1 MKHLLNAWKNFKTL
15 LKTDT
20 DIGEN
25 KEHKIAMVIRISFAL
40 MTVALAMGLVN
51 LYLKAYVMF
60 YGSIFLA
67 LGMAQ
72 CILDC
77 ERHKRTRLA
86 VEVFFWTSTPAF
98 TYFFIIGGNDGFAT
112 LWIAAIPLMFVIAHD
127 LKVGLRSGIYFLI
140 LVCSFCWIPALRNL
154 IQYNYG
160 ESFFIRFPFL
170 YISMFAMTILI
181 GVQMKK
187 HEIEQM
193 NAMNKLNS
201 AVNEERN
208 RNLKLFIK
216 TIATINNTVE
226 AKDEYTGEHSHRVAL
241 YAKMI
246 AERLGWDE
254 DRQIKAFYAGLVHD
268 IGKIS
273 IPDGIIRKPGKL
285 DSTEYNRVKEH
296 TTSGYKILEE
306 FDFMDGLS
314 DGVLY
319 HHERYDG
326 TGYPHQLS
334 GEAIPEIARIIG
346 VADAFDAMYS
356 TRAYRERMT
365 MEAVISELEAGKGTQ
380 FDPRCVEAM
389 IQLLNDGAIS

>member
-1 MKHLLNAWKNFKTL
+1 MKHLLNVWKEFKIL

-20 DIGEN
+20 NVGKN

-40 MTVALAMGLVN
+40 MFVAIAMGLVN

-77 ERHKRTRLA
+77 QRHKRTKLA

-127 LKVGLRSGIYFLI
+127 LKAGLRSGIYFLV
-140 LVCSFCWIPALRNL
+140 LVCSFCWIPPLRDL

-181 GVQMKK
+181 GVQAKK
-187 HEIEQM
+187 HEIEQLKAM
-193 NAMNKLNS
+193 DTLNNA
-201 AVNEERN
+201 VIEERN

-226 AKDEYTGEHSHRVAL
+226 AKDEYTGEHSNRVAL
-241 YAKMI
+241 YAKML

-254 DRQIKAFYAGLVHD
+254 DGQIKVFYAGLVHD

-273 IPDGIIRKPGKL
+273 IPDNIIQKPSKL
-285 DSTEYNRVKEH
+285 DATEYAKVKEH
-296 TTSGYKILEE
+296 PASGYKILEE
-306 FDFMDGLS
+306 FDFMEGLS

-326 TGYPHQLS
+326 TGYPHQIS
-334 GEAIPEIARIIG
+334 GENIPEIARIIG

-356 TRAYRERMT
+356 TRAYREKMPIDK
-365 MEAVISELEAGKGTQ
+365 VISELTEGKGTQ

-389 IQLLNDGAIS
+389 IQLLDEGAIN